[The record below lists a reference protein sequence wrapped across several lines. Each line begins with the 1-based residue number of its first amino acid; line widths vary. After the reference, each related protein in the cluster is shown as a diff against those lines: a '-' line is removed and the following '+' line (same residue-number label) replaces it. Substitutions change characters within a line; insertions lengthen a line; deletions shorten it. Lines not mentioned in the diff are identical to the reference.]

1 MTLLEHALAYAS
13 QGWPVFPCHPAT
25 KQPLVKSP
33 VEGEGGLK
41 LATTDEARIREW
53 WARWPQAMIGLP
65 TGRAIGAFVVDV
77 DAGEDKTTGEVFE
90 AAALRIQL
98 EGAIGTTLPPTRFA
112 TTPRGGVHLYFRY
125 PDGDEIGNRAGLLG
139 KGSRIDIRGD
149 GGYVIA
155 PPSLRKDGV
164 AYAWGDAVE
173 VAAAPAALIDL
184 VLRRGAFAEAP
195 AAAGIGARAA
205 ARVKPP
211 AADGGGSIAAGEEA
225 VRKYGLSALDAEL
238 QNVRQAQPGGR
249 NDALNVAALK
259 LAQLVASGALNEH
272 FVRAALEGAAGD
284 SGLIKDDGLRA
295 VRATIES
302 GFRAGRKQPRDLGE
316 IRRAAADRE
325 RRPRAAAV
333 RSSSPKSGPADSA
346 AAAPAPR
353 EDVEG
358 KPSSQT
364 GAGGA
369 KATSKGGG
377 GGERK
382 PPAEDPGARNLR
394 LALFPLTDLGN
405 AERFRE
411 RCRDRLLWCA
421 AIGWLVWDGKRW
433 SRDGA
438 EELVKLAEHDTV
450 RMIQEEAKAVRASG
464 RKDQPDAPK
473 GARDWLF
480 DEKKSLLYS
489 DKIASW
495 GRSSE
500 AVNKLGALSKR
511 GAPYLAVSIGEL
523 DADKFK
529 INVNN
534 GTLVVRKSADEDYIQ
549 FKPHDPADLIT
560 KLAPV
565 DYDQGATCENYDRF
579 IGRIQPEGR
588 MREFLHQWFG
598 LSLTGDVSE
607 QKLVYFYGK
616 GGNGKSVLVDA
627 VSYIAGDYGRTLPIE
642 TFLDHGKPRNGSQAT
657 PDIAILPGVRF
668 LRTSEAEKN
677 SKLAEAMVKLMT
689 GGEQMSA
696 RDLNMPLFWFY
707 PQFKMTMS
715 GNYRPQISGTDEG
728 IWRRVRLVPFNVT
741 IPKEER
747 DPHMIDKLRNEASG
761 FLNRLLDGLRVWL
774 DKGLQEPEDVL
785 KATADYRSASDPLGR
800 FLAACVAASPGD
812 RVQSSELYKLYC
824 AWCVSAGETAWKQ
837 RGFSMAMDERGFTR
851 KQSDVVWWLD
861 MKAVKTVNDFVDYE
875 GKPIKAR
882 HDTQEEVAD
891 MEI

>member
-13 QGWPVFPCHPAT
+13 QNWPVFPCHPAT
-25 KQPLVKSP
+25 KQPLVKSDA
-33 VEGEGGLK
+33 EGEGGVK
-41 LATTDEARIREW
+41 LATTDEAAIRAW
-53 WARWPQAMIGLP
+53 WTRWPQAMIGLP
-65 TGRAIGAFVVDV
+65 TGRAIGAFVVDI
-77 DAGEDKTTGEVFE
+77 DAGEDKTTGEIFE
-90 AAALRIQL
+90 AATLQIQL
-98 EGAIGTTLPPTRFA
+98 EAAIGAALPPTRFA

-125 PDGDEIGNRAGLLG
+125 PDQVEDLGNRAGLLG
-139 KGSRIDIRGD
+139 KRSRIDIRGD

-164 AYAWGDAVE
+164 AYAWNDKEFELAVS
-173 VAAAPAALIDL
+173 PAELVDL
-184 VLRRGAFAEAP
+184 VLRRGAFAEKP
-195 AAAGIGARAA
+195 AAASGIGARAA
-205 ARVKPP
+205 AKVTPP
-211 AADGGGSIAAGEEA
+211 ASGSIGAGDDA

-259 LAQLVASGALNEH
+259 LAQLVAAGALNES
-272 FVRAALEGAAGD
+272 FVRAALENAAAE
-284 SGLIKDDGLRA
+284 SGLIRDDGLRA

-302 GFRAGRKQPRDLGE
+302 GFRAGRKQPRDLEE
-316 IRRAAADRE
+316 IRRKAASA
-325 RRPRAAAV
+325 RAGRGAAT
-333 RSSSPKSGPADSA
+333 STPKGGPAASS
-346 AAAPAPR
+346 AAAPAPPAR
-353 EDVEG
+353 VEG

-364 GAGGA
+364 GAKLLSSA
-369 KATSKGGG
+369 SKGGG
-377 GGERK
+377 DRDRK
-382 PPAEDPGARNLR
+382 PPAEDPDARNLR

-411 RCRDRLLWCA
+411 RCRDRLLWCS

-438 EELVKLAEHDTV
+438 DELVKLAEHDTV
-450 RMIQEEAKAVRASG
+450 RMIQEEAKAVGATG
-464 RKDQPDAPK
+464 RKDVEGAPK
-473 GARDWLF
+473 TARDWLF
-480 DEKKSLLYS
+480 DERKGLLYS

-523 DADKFK
+523 DSDKFK

-534 GTLVVRKSADEDYIQ
+534 GTLVVRKSEDEDYIQ
-549 FKPHDPADLIT
+549 FRPHDPADLIT

-565 DYDQGATCENYDRF
+565 DFDPEAACPAYDAF
-579 IGRIQPEGR
+579 LARIQPEAR
-588 MREFLHQWFG
+588 MREFLQQWFG
-598 LSLTGDVSE
+598 LSLTGDVGE

-627 VSYIAGDYGRTLPIE
+627 VSFVAGDYGKTLPIE
-642 TFLDHGKPRNGSQAT
+642 TFLDNGKPRNGSQAT
-657 PDIAILPGVRF
+657 PDLAILPGVRM

-677 SKLAEAMVKLMT
+677 SKLAEAMVKLIT
-689 GGEQMSA
+689 GGEEMSA
-696 RDLNMPLFWFY
+696 RDLNRPLFWFY

-715 GNYRPQISGTDEG
+715 GNYRPTISGTDEG

-747 DPHMIDKLRNEASG
+747 DPHLIDKLRVEASG
-761 FLNRLLDGLRVWL
+761 ILNRLLDGLRIWL

-785 KATADYRSASDPLGR
+785 KATAEYRSASDPLGR
-800 FLAACVAASPGD
+800 FLAACVASSPGD
-812 RVQSSELYKLYC
+812 RVQSSELYKLYA

-837 RGFSMAMDERGFTR
+837 RGFSLAMDERGFTR

-861 MKAVKTVNDFVDYE
+861 LKAVKTVNDFVDFE

-882 HDTQEEVAD
+882 EPSTEEVAD

>member
-1 MTLLEHALAYAS
+1 
-13 QGWPVFPCHPAT
+13 
-25 KQPLVKSP
+25 VKSDK
-33 VEGEGGLK
+33 EGEGGLK
-41 LATTDEARIREW
+41 LATADEAQISAW
-53 WARWPQAMIGLP
+53 WTRWPQAMIGLP

-77 DAGEDKTTGEVFE
+77 DAGIDKDTGEVFE
-90 AAALRIQL
+90 AAAIKSQL
-98 EGAIGTTLPPTRFA
+98 VAAIGTALPATRFA
-112 TTPRGGVHLYFRY
+112 MTPRGGEHLYFRY
-125 PDGDEIGNRAGLLG
+125 PDDAAIGNRAGLLG

-164 AYAWGDAVE
+164 AYAWGDVAE
-173 VAAAPAALIDL
+173 VAPAPAALLDL
-184 VLRRGAFAEAP
+184 VLRRGRFAEAP
-195 AAAGIGARAA
+195 SAGGGIGARAA
-205 ARVKPP
+205 AKVKPP
-211 AADGGGSIAAGEEA
+211 EGEGGSLAAGEDA

-238 QNVRQAQPGGR
+238 QSVRQAQPGGR
-249 NDALNVAALK
+249 NDALNIASLK
-259 LAQLVASGALNEH
+259 LAQLVAAGALVEG
-272 FVRAALEGAAGD
+272 FVRAALEQAAAE
-284 SGLIKDDGLRA
+284 SGLIRDDGLRA

-325 RRPRAAAV
+325 RRPRLAAV
-333 RSSSPKSGPADSA
+333 RSPSSQDRPAASS

-353 EDVEG
+353 ADVEG

-364 GAGGA
+364 GATA
-369 KATSKGGG
+369 ASASDKGGG

-382 PPAEDPGARNLR
+382 PPAEGAGPRNLR

-411 RCRDRLLWCA
+411 RYRDRLLWCS

-438 EELVKLAEHDTV
+438 EEVVKIAEHDTV

-464 RKDQPDAPK
+464 RKDQPDSKK

-480 DEKKSLLYS
+480 DEKKGTLYS
-489 DKIASW
+489 DKIAGW

-523 DADKFK
+523 DADKFR
-529 INVNN
+529 INVGN
-534 GTLVVRKSADEDYIQ
+534 GTLVVRKSEGDEDYIQ
-549 FKPHDPADLIT
+549 FKPHDPSDLIT

-565 DYDQGATCENYDRF
+565 DFD
-579 IGRIQPEGR
+579 PEAP
-588 MREFLHQWFG
+588 MRDFLHQWFG

-627 VSYIAGDYGRTLPIE
+627 VSYVAGDYGKTLPIE

-657 PDIAILPGVRF
+657 PDLAILPGVRM

-677 SKLAEAMVKLMT
+677 SKLAEAMVKLVT
-689 GGEQMSA
+689 GGEEMSA
-696 RDLNMPLFWFY
+696 RDLNRPLFWFY

-715 GNYRPQISGTDEG
+715 GNYRPMISGTDEG

-741 IPKEER
+741 IPREER
-747 DPHMIDKLRNEASG
+747 DSHLIGKLKAEASG
-761 FLNRLLDGLRVWL
+761 VLNRLLDGLRVWL

-800 FLAACVAASPGD
+800 FLAACVASSPGG
-812 RVQSSELYKLYC
+812 RVQSSELYKLYV
-824 AWCVSAGETAWKQ
+824 AWCTSAGETAWKQ
-837 RGFSMAMDERGFTR
+837 RGFSMAMDERGYTR

-861 MKAVKTVNDFVDYE
+861 LKAVKSVNDFVDFE

-882 HDTQEEVAD
+882 ENNDEEVVD